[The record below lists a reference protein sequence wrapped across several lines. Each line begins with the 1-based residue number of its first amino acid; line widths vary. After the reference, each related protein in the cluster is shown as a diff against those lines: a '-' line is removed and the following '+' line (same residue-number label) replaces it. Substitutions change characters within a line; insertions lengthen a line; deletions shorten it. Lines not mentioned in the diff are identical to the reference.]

1 MDKQLQVQGL
11 RKMIRPVLLDS
22 LAAMSVT
29 CYMFMILCI
38 DSSKSYNDSSFQKHK
53 HVRDSSMSYND
64 SSFQKN
70 HLYRTK
76 IIMTAEKEPSLW
88 VVVDGWL
95 SFAPHI
101 GM

>member
-11 RKMIRPVLLDS
+11 RRMIRPVLLDS

-29 CYMFMILCI
+29 CYMFVILSI
-38 DSSKSYNDSSFQKHK
+38 DSSKSYNDFTFQKK
-53 HVRDSSMSYND
+53 
-64 SSFQKN
+64 
-70 HLYRTK
+70 HLYKTK
-76 IIMTAEKEPSLW
+76 IIMTAEKEPNLW

>member
-11 RKMIRPVLLDS
+11 RRMIRPVLLDS

-29 CYMFMILCI
+29 CYMFVILSI
-38 DSSKSYNDSSFQKHK
+38 DSSKSYNDFSFQKK
-53 HVRDSSMSYND
+53 
-64 SSFQKN
+64 K
-70 HLYRTK
+70 HLYKTK
-76 IIMTAEKEPSLW
+76 IIMTAEKEPNLR